1 MSLSQYVIICKGRI
15 DYATGSDTGA
25 KIRALSDGAAFL
37 LHHIE
42 ITQPGKLTETD
53 TKPISDLQHYL
64 MDHAADITE
73 TDLDLHA
80 VEMFNYLDAL
90 EDKFEKSGSR
100 RPTRASGPS
109 GLQPHMRE

>member
-15 DYATGSDTGA
+15 DYATGADTGA
-25 KIRALSDGAAFL
+25 KIRALSDAAAFL

-42 ITQPGKLTETD
+42 VTQPGRLSEAD

-64 MDHAADITE
+64 MDHAGDITPA
-73 TDLDLHA
+73 DLELHA

-90 EDKFEKSGSR
+90 EDKFDKTRNRGPSG
-100 RPTRASGPS
+100 S
-109 GLQPHMRE
+109 GLQPHKRE